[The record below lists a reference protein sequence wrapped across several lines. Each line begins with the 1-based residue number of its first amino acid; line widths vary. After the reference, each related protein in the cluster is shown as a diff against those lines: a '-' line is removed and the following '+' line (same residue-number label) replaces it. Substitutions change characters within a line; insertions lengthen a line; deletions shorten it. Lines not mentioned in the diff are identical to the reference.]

1 MKRLLS
7 LILCLAP
14 GAILLGQFGGELDM
28 TFNATGSQFLSPGI
42 IHDNI
47 NSVAI
52 QSDQKIVG
60 FGMTMGEGNFN
71 FDLCIVRLLPDG
83 SVDTSFGTDG
93 YYTYDHAGESDFIY
107 EGMILPDGRIW
118 ACGAVS
124 NSADDTEIMLLRL
137 NSDGTPDDTF
147 GGGDGMAIQ
156 TINTGQD
163 YANTMLLLNDG
174 SIVIAG
180 TTAVPGM
187 LTTRGLIVK
196 FNADG
201 EIDTSYGFNGY
212 SVLAY
217 GTDSDVFQGLVE
229 MPDGGLMLVGYSSVN
244 FSNVG
249 WICRVDSNGD
259 LDTTFGTSGHYIY
272 DNGSAAF
279 MDIVYY
285 ATRHIVCG
293 SRFLGTEDVLLIAI
307 EADGTLSSNFGTSGE
322 VVLDIDESDVANKIL
337 VDSQGG
343 LIVAGSAGPSFFER
357 NALAL
362 RLDGSGSLDSNFGNG
377 GIFNQ
382 SFATNFD
389 VIWGVAEQS
398 DAKLILGGL
407 ASENDNNMLFVRING
422 AGTIDIE
429 EPNDHS
435 NLYVYPQPAQDELY
449 FESKLPIR
457 DVTIYSSTGQ
467 LVRIEKANQQPL
479 RVRTSALPDGIYHVQ
494 VRHESGQTVSKQV
507 IVAH

>member
-1 MKRLLS
+1 MRRILS

-14 GAILLGQFGGELDM
+14 GTILLGQFGGELDL
-28 TFNATGSQFLSPGI
+28 TFNSTGSQFLSPGI
-42 IHDNI
+42 LHDNI

-83 SVDTSFGTDG
+83 SVDTSFGTNG

-107 EGMILPDGRIW
+107 EGMILPDGRIL

-147 GGGDGMAIQ
+147 GGGDGMAVH

-163 YANTMLLLNDG
+163 YANTMLLHSDG

-201 EIDTSYGFNGY
+201 EVDTSYGFNGY

-217 GTDSDVFQGLVE
+217 GTENDVFQGLVE
-229 MPDGGLMLVGYSSVN
+229 MPDGGLMLVGYSSFN

-249 WICRVDSNGD
+249 WICRVDASGD
-259 LDTTFGTSGHYIY
+259 LDTTFGTLGHYIY
-272 DNGSAAF
+272 DNASATF

-285 ATRHIVCG
+285 ATRYIVCG
-293 SRFLGTEDVLLIAI
+293 NRFLGTEDIVLIAI
-307 EADGTLSSNFGTSGE
+307 EADGSISSNFGNSGE
-322 VVLDIDESDVANKIL
+322 VVLDIDESDAANKIL

-343 LIVAGSAGPSFFER
+343 LIVVGSAGPSFFER

-362 RLDGSGSLDSNFGNG
+362 RLDGAGSLDSNFGTG

-382 SFATNFD
+382 SFAPNFD

-398 DAKLILGGL
+398 DAKLVLGGL

-422 AGTIDIE
+422 AGSIDIE

-435 NLYVYPQPAQDELY
+435 NIHIYPQPAQRELY
-449 FESKLPIR
+449 IQSKLPIR
-457 DVTIYSSTGQ
+457 DISIYNSTGQ
-467 LVRIEKANQQPL
+467 LVRVEKAMQLTHRLNTAEL
-479 RVRTSALPDGIYHVQ
+479 SDGIYYVQ
-494 VRHESGQTVSKQV
+494 VSHESGETVRQQV
-507 IVAH
+507 MVVQ